1 MAYEYDTSK
10 LRGRIIEKF
19 GTVDAFSQ
27 AASLTR
33 ASISDYLN
41 GKKFLSQKDMNE
53 WIDLLEINRSDI
65 FDYFFT
71 QKVANAK
78 LEETNEV

>member
-1 MAYEYDTSK
+1 MSYEFETSK
-10 LRGRIIEKF
+10 LRGKIVEKF

-41 GKKFLSQKDMNE
+41 GKKYLSQKDIFE
-53 WIDLLEINRSDI
+53 WMDILGIDRTEV

-71 QKVANAK
+71 KKVSETK
-78 LEETNEV
+78 LNEV

>member
-1 MAYEYDTSK
+1 MAYEYETSK
-10 LRGRIIEKF
+10 LRGRIVEKF

-41 GKKFLSQKDMNE
+41 GKKYLNQKDMYE
-53 WIDLLEINRSDI
+53 WIKLLEIDKSEI
-65 FDYFFT
+65 FDYFFA
-71 QKVANAK
+71 QKVHKAK
-78 LEETNEV
+78 LEEE